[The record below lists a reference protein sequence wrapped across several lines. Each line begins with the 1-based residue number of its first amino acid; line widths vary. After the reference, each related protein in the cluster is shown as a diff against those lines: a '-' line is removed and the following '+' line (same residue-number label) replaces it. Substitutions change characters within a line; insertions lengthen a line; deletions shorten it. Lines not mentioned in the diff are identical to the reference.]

1 MPIAALDQQF
11 RFETPPQQPGSSQQ
25 PDPNPPAPKDNPLAS
40 LVGTWKG
47 TGFNAIWVPRQPP
60 LGTNDDRFL
69 MLNLTVETLT
79 AADIPGI
86 IPNRGFKQGD
96 IAMTGLTYM
105 NEIADTEGHGL
116 HIEPGIWAV
125 VPATTDPEVP
135 ESVVRMASIPH
146 GTTIIAQGTAIQL
159 EDTPPRIDP
168 VDLIPTKI
176 VGGNKID
183 FPELDLSQAS
193 PLRTAPLPP
202 AIDQTVI
209 DNPNSLL
216 VNALQGQTVTSM
228 TVLKVSTTDRPVPG
242 GGTANTAFLEGN
254 PHPGNENA
262 DATQV
267 EAIFWIEEIAADGDT
282 PAFTQLQYTQ
292 TVMLDFAGLHWPHVT
307 VATLRKVAPDP
318 GPVQP
323 GQPGSGAGY

>member
-1 MPIAALDQQF
+1 MPIAALDQTF
-11 RFETPPQQPGSSQQ
+11 KFETPPQQPGSSQQ
-25 PDPNPPAPKDNPLAS
+25 PDPNPPGPQSDPLAA
-40 LVGTWKG
+40 LAGTWEG

-69 MLNLTVETLT
+69 MLNLTNEKLT
-79 AADIPGI
+79 VQPIPGV

-105 NEIADTEGHGL
+105 NEISDTEGHGL

-135 ESVVRMASIPH
+135 ESIVRMASIPH
-146 GTTIIAQGTAIQL
+146 GTTIIAQGIALQL
-159 EDTPPRIDP
+159 QNTPPQIDP
-168 VDLIPTKI
+168 VNLIPTKI
-176 VGGNKID
+176 VGGVQID
-183 FPELDLSQAS
+183 FPELHLDQAT

-202 AIDQTVI
+202 EIDQDVI
-209 DNPNSLL
+209 DNPNILL
-216 VNALQGQTVTSM
+216 DRAVAGQTVTSM
-228 TVLKVSTTDRPVPG
+228 TVLRVTTTNRPVPG

-267 EAIFWIEEIAADGDT
+267 EAIFWIEEIAANGDT

-307 VATLRKVAPDP
+307 VANLRKTGPAP
-318 GPVQP
+318 GPVPPDAP
-323 GQPGSGAGY
+323 GYGG